1 MKLSVIVPVYN
12 EKNTIREILKKIMEV
27 ELYKEIIVI
36 DDNSSDGTKEI
47 LKNEYEDK
55 ENFKIVF
62 KEKNEGKTDAI
73 KTGLKYVD
81 GDVVIIQDADLEYE
95 PQDYVKL
102 IEPILENKADVV
114 YGSRF
119 LNKKYKL
126 SVWYLANKFL
136 TYLTNLFTKLN
147 ITDMETCYKAFRSE
161 IIKNVKIESKR
172 FGFEPEITIKIA
184 RRKYRITEVPISY
197 NPRSFKK
204 GKKITWKDGFSAIWT
219 ILKYSLF

>member
-126 SVWYLANKFL
+126 SLWYLANKFL